1 MGYEPNLLPSCRWFA
16 GRVFLEKAKRILDK
30 YTDGFQYE
38 PEEGLKILS
47 EIFSARLQVIRG
59 IRTVLELPAEKN
71 CSLEELVREIKGKI
85 SEEKF
90 EELYNT
96 YFQEFE
102 VRYYGSC
109 QYVPDYEFFYKGKNY
124 RFLNKPKELHKLID
138 KAIKERL
145 QNLEK
150 LLNIAIEVFF
160 QVYIEDKKDE
170 IFYYSFAEVYDD
182 YEVYEVLVKNGIVT
196 SIEEAIEKFGED
208 TYEIEARFPEL
219 FEKEILEIYKM
230 QHYDKFWEWEEADS
244 IYYNH
249 GN

>member
-1 MGYEPNLLPSCRWFA
+1 MGYVPNYLPSRRWFA
-16 GRVFLEKAKRILDK
+16 GRVFLEKAKKILDK
-30 YTDGFQYE
+30 YTNGFQYE
-38 PEEGLKILS
+38 LDESVKILS

-71 CSLEELVREIKGKI
+71 CSLKELVREIEGKI
-85 SEEKF
+85 SKEKF

-124 RFLNKPKELHKLID
+124 RFLSKSEELYKLID

-150 LLNIAIEVFF
+150 LLNIAIDMFF
-160 QVYIEDKKDE
+160 QVYVEDKKDE

-182 YEVYEVLVKNGIVT
+182 YEVYDVLVKNGIVS

-219 FEKEILEIYKM
+219 FEKEILEIYEE
-230 QHYDKFWEWEEADS
+230 QHYDNFWEWEETDS
-244 IYYNH
+244 IYYAHDN
-249 GN
+249 

>member
-1 MGYEPNLLPSCRWFA
+1 MGYVPNLLPSRRWFA
-16 GRVFLEKAKRILDK
+16 GRVFLEKAKKILDK
-30 YTDGFQYE
+30 YTNDAQYE
-38 PEEGLKILS
+38 LDKSVKILS
-47 EIFSARLQVIRG
+47 EIFFARLQVIRG
-59 IRTVLELPAEKN
+59 IRTVFELPAEKN

-102 VRYYGSC
+102 VRYYGYC
-109 QYVPDYEFFYKGKNY
+109 QYVPDYEFFYKGKKY
-124 RFLNKPKELHKLID
+124 RFLNKSEELYKLID

-145 QNLEK
+145 QNLER

-170 IFYYSFAEVYDD
+170 LFYYSFTEVYDE
-182 YEVYEVLVKNGIVT
+182 YEVYEVLVKNGVVS
-196 SIEEAIEKFGED
+196 SIEEAREKFGENILEVE
-208 TYEIEARFPEL
+208 TLFPEL
-219 FEKEILEIYKM
+219 FEKEILEIHKM
-230 QHYDKFWEWEEADS
+230 EHYDNFWNWEEADL
-244 IYYNH
+244 IYYSH